1 MLRISATALQRCALC
16 YAGSVLDL
24 CLLRQTENISE
35 PVGFLLLSSAFL
47 GRGAGAGHY
56 CVEWCG
62 VERFWRFFERLV
74 PPFPKDIKGEPPK
87 GLIKFI
93 FFYTQGLWP
102 FLFILAILTSLMAAG
117 EALFFI
123 CLGLIVDWTQST
135 APSFF
140 LQLHGKALIIMLVMA
155 GLILPI
161 ATILHSLLLHQTVS
175 SNYPMQ
181 IRWQVHRYLLCQ
193 SLSFFSEEFAGRIA
207 NKVMQTAMAVR
218 TSVLKLLDVLVHLC
232 VYIATMVWMLGDA
245 DLFLALPLC
254 IWLVLYTCAIFIF
267 IPRLRRMAQ
276 CQADTR
282 STMVGRIVD
291 SYVNIATVK
300 LFGGKGRES
309 RYAQDAMRAYIKAEY
324 NALRILTS
332 FDVSVQ
338 MMNYA
343 LLIATTTLA
352 LYLWATYAITPGSIA
367 ISIAVS
373 IRVINMSRWM
383 MWEVGAI
390 FENIGTV
397 YDGINTI
404 AQPQT
409 INDPEQ
415 PVAMP
420 LEQVKGAIDFRDV
433 YFSYRQD
440 KEVIRGINLHISPG
454 EKIGLVGPSGAG
466 KSTLI
471 SLLLRFYE
479 VNKGT
484 ITIDGHNIKDLKQDD
499 LHDAFA
505 MVAQEPSLLHRTVGE
520 NISYGCSVYS
530 QEDLERAAMLTDSL
544 DFIRSLSDFQ
554 GSSGFDAMVGDR
566 GVKLSGGQRQRI
578 ALARVVMKDAPI
590 LILDE
595 ATSALDSESEHVIQE
610 NLGKII
616 EGRTVIAIAH
626 RLSTLLMMDRI
637 VVMEHGQ
644 IVEMGTHE
652 ELLAFNGLYAHLWH
666 QQAGGFIAS

>member
-1 MLRISATALQRCALC
+1 M
-16 YAGSVLDL
+16 
-24 CLLRQTENISE
+24 
-35 PVGFLLLSSAFL
+35 
-47 GRGAGAGHY
+47 
-56 CVEWCG
+56 
-62 VERFWRFFERLV
+62 ERFWRFFERLV
-74 PPFPKDIKGEPPK
+74 PPFPKDIKGEPPQ
-87 GLIKFI
+87 GLIRFI
-93 FFYTQGLWP
+93 IFYTQGLWP
-102 FLFILAILTSLMAAG
+102 FLAILAFLTSLMAAG

-123 CLGLIVDWTQST
+123 CLGLLVDWTQAT
-135 APSFF
+135 PATLFIE
-140 LQLHGKALIIMLVMA
+140 LHGRELVVMVLMA
-155 GLILPI
+155 GLILPL

-181 IRWQVHRYLLCQ
+181 IRWQVHRYLLGQ

-232 VYIATMVWMLGDA
+232 VYLATMVWMLGDA
-245 DLFLALPLC
+245 DLYLAIPLC
-254 IWLVLYTCAIFIF
+254 VWLVLYTWAIFIF

-276 CQADTR
+276 RQADTR

-291 SYVNIATVK
+291 SYANIATVK

-309 RYAQDAMRAYIKAEY
+309 KYAQDAMSAYIKAEY
-324 NALRILTS
+324 NALRILTL

-338 MMNYA
+338 LMNYA

-352 LYLWATYAITPGSIA
+352 LYLWASHDITPGSIA
-367 ISIAVS
+367 IAVAVS

-404 AQPQT
+404 AKPHT

-415 PVAMP
+415 PHTLP
-420 LEQVKGAIDFRDV
+420 STQVKGLISFEHV
-433 YFSYRQD
+433 SFSYRQG
-440 KEVIRGINLHISPG
+440 KEVIHDLCFTIHPG

-466 KSTLI
+466 KSTLV
-471 SLLLRFYE
+471 SLLLRFYD
-479 VNKGT
+479 VDQGV
-484 ITIDGHNIKDLKQDD
+484 ITLDGHNIKDLRQDD

-505 MVAQEPSLLHRTVGE
+505 LVAQEPSLLHRTIGE

-530 QEDLERAAMLTDSL
+530 EEDLERAAMLTDSL
-544 DFIRSLSDFQ
+544 DFIKSLADFQ
-554 GSSGFDAMVGDR
+554 GASGFDAMVGDR

-578 ALARVVMKDAPI
+578 ALARVVMRDAPI

-616 EGRTVIAIAH
+616 AGRTVIAIAH

-637 VVMEHGQ
+637 IVMDHGT
-644 IVEMGTHE
+644 IVEVGTHE
-652 ELLAFNGLYAHLWH
+652 ELLSHNGLYARLW
-666 QQAGGFIAS
+666 QQQVGGFLGS